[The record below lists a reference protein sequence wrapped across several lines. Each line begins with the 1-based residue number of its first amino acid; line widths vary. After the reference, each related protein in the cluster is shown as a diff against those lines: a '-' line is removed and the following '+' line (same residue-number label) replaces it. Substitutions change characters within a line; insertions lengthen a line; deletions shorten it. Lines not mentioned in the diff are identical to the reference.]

1 MHRPGRSNISARLT
15 SFAPSSSHRMWEP
28 INPSE
33 RDSFAREIADL
44 PRSFNRDRDSFI
56 IFFDALGIFYPERE
70 EERFK
75 DSLVCVKRL
84 FFNLSRTFKNEDE
97 EDSPLLWVVPEFLYS
112 SYLDYIFTL
121 FFSRNFHENSWK
133 EDAQKARRKNRSSN
147 TPVALP
153 HRSIAQGVD
162 QKMEFLF
169 FVAQEEPFHRRNPFF
184 GKLGARATFLN
195 RGGRKEKMDRWRET
209 RLERTRSS
217 TTRRRIPNNFS
228 PSPTLSPTFS
238 YPFFFPQGEKSRRL
252 FNLFCP
258 RRGSSQRRGF
268 QLLRKRALRRLLR
281 APFAELP
288 RVPRPSREPSAACA
302 HTMFLFL
309 LCTHKCPTENVNLP
323 SERFSACAIRARLAI
338 DARLD
343 KKKRERQRE
352 GLPLFFEA
360 RFSSSHSVNWNEF

>member
-15 SFAPSSSHRMWEP
+15 SFAPSSSQRMWEP

-56 IFFDALGIFYPERE
+56 ISFDALGIFYPERE
-70 EERFK
+70 EGRFE
-75 DSLVCVKRL
+75 DSLVCVERL

-97 EDSPLLWVVPEFLYS
+97 EDSPFRVIVPEFLYS
-112 SYLDYIFTL
+112 SIIYLLFSSLEISTKILEKRTRKRRGERIDPPTPPSLFHTARLHKAWIRKWN
-121 FFSRNFHENSWK
+121 FFSSSRKRNLFIEGIHSSESW
-133 EDAQKARRKNRSSN
+133 AREQRFSIGVEERK
-147 TPVALP
+147 
-153 HRSIAQGVD
+153 
-162 QKMEFLF
+162 
-169 FVAQEEPFHRRNPFF
+169 
-184 GKLGARATFLN
+184 
-195 RGGRKEKMDRWRET
+195 RWIGNEET

-228 PSPTLSPTFS
+228 LFPTLSPTFS

>member
-56 IFFDALGIFYPERE
+56 ISFDALGIFYPERE
-70 EERFK
+70 EGRFE
-75 DSLVCVKRL
+75 DSLVCVERL

-97 EDSPLLWVVPEFLYS
+97 EDSPFRVIVPEFLYS
-112 SYLDYIFTL
+112 SIIYLLFSSLEISTKILEKRTRKRRGERIDPPTPPSLFHTARLHKAWIRKWN
-121 FFSRNFHENSWK
+121 FFSSSRKRNLFIEGIHSSESW
-133 EDAQKARRKNRSSN
+133 AREQRFSIGVEERKRWIGDEKRVSN
-147 TPVALP
+147 ARALP
-153 HRSIAQGVD
+153 
-162 QKMEFLF
+162 
-169 FVAQEEPFHRRNPFF
+169 P
-184 GKLGARATFLN
+184 
-195 RGGRKEKMDRWRET
+195 RGGE
-209 RLERTRSS
+209 SQ
-217 TTRRRIPNNFS
+217 TTS
-228 PSPTLSPTFS
+228 PPLQRFLLL

>member
-56 IFFDALGIFYPERE
+56 ISFDALGIFYPER
-70 EERFK
+70 RK
-75 DSLVCVKRL
+75 IRWRAL

>member
-56 IFFDALGIFYPERE
+56 ISFDALGIFYPER
-70 EERFK
+70 RK
-75 DSLVCVKRL
+75 IRWRAL

-97 EDSPLLWVVPEFLYS
+97 EDSPFRVIVPEFLYS
-112 SYLDYIFTL
+112 SIIYLLFSSLEISTKILEKRTRKRRGERIDPPTPPSLFHTARLHKAWIRKWN
-121 FFSRNFHENSWK
+121 FFSSSRKRNLFIEGIHSSESW
-133 EDAQKARRKNRSSN
+133 AREQRFSIGVEERKRWISDEKRVSN
-147 TPVALP
+147 ARALP
-153 HRSIAQGVD
+153 PRGGESQTTSPPL
-162 QKMEFLF
+162 QRFLLPSPIPF
-169 FVAQEEPFHRRNPFF
+169 SFHRVKN
-184 GKLGARATFLN
+184 LGDFST
-195 RGGRKEKMDRWRET
+195 
-209 RLERTRSS
+209 SS
-217 TTRRRIPNNFS
+217 AHVAAPLKGEDSNFS
-228 PSPTLSPTFS
+228 A
-238 YPFFFPQGEKSRRL
+238 
-252 FNLFCP
+252 
-258 RRGSSQRRGF
+258 
-268 QLLRKRALRRLLR
+268 LRKRALRRLLR